1 MFSAKVLKEDLRWM
15 PAFCPEVID
24 TNRLCGGDS
33 MVIAPGSLNGTSELL
48 IMLSLV
54 LRMPWNLLL
63 RRSYLQILSMFMFSQ
78 K

>member
-1 MFSAKVLKEDLRWM
+1 
-15 PAFCPEVID
+15 
-24 TNRLCGGDS
+24 